1 MTLRIDQTP
10 MNILIVED
18 DVRTAELLVELL
30 AMGPHHVVSVSSG
43 EEGLAH
49 LRSDA
54 VDLVV
59 LDVMLPGR
67 DGYSICAEIR
77 SFSSVRILMLSAR
90 GAPEDRVDGLR
101 LGADDYLAKP
111 FNAQELLARIEALSR
126 RSVVAEASSEG
137 TVLSRGL
144 RLDSDARTVHLDDEE
159 IHLTGAEFDILRAL
173 VERSGRVVARERLME
188 LARGAEF
195 TAFDR
200 AIDVHI
206 SNIRKKLGETPGAPR
221 WIRTVR
227 GIGYQVNVL
236 REEP

>member
-1 MTLRIDQTP
+1 

-18 DVRTAELLVELL
+18 DVRTAALLEELL
-30 AMGPHHVVSVSSG
+30 AMEPHHVVSVSSG
-43 EEGLAH
+43 EDGLAH
-49 LRSDA
+49 LRA
-54 VDLVV
+54 APVDLVI

-67 DGYSICAEIR
+67 DGYSVCAEIR

-111 FNAQELLARIEALSR
+111 FHAQELLARIEALAR
-126 RSVVAEASSEG
+126 RSPLAEGDAVES
-137 TVLSRGL
+137 VLQVRGL
-144 RLDSDARTVHLDDEE
+144 RLDRAARLVHIDEQE
-159 IHLTGAEFDILRAL
+159 VHLTGAEFDILRAL
-173 VERSGRVVARERLME
+173 VERAGRVVPRERLME

-221 WIRTVR
+221 WIRTIR
-227 GIGYQVNVL
+227 GVGYQVNV
-236 REEP
+236 RRDDP